1 MYSQLG
7 VARSFMFEVY
17 GADSFIGSERQRRVL
32 QPASVLRPPSNLLL
46 LLNTNPADAG
56 AAAGAAAAAA
66 GAAAAEGAAA
76 EGAAAAAATSPP
88 RLMMLAPSRR
98 RRAPLDYFGVWG
110 GRRDARDAQARRV
123 LASATSLLAAEPSTA
138 APPLAAQDDANF
150 DCVGYF
156 NPVAQADYERTVD
169 AWADALL
176 VVVNQSTLTME
187 EAGRQ

>member
-7 VARSFMFEVY
+7 IARSFMFEVY

-46 LLNTNPADAG
+46 LLNTNPADAD
-56 AAAGAAAAAA
+56 AG
-66 GAAAAEGAAA
+66 GAAA

-138 APPLAAQDDANF
+138 AAPLAAQDDANF

>member
-56 AAAGAAAAAA
+56 AAAGAAAA

-123 LASATSLLAAEPSTA
+123 LASATSLVAAEPSTAA

>member
-7 VARSFMFEVY
+7 VARAFMFEVY

-46 LLNTNPADAG
+46 LLNTNPAG
-56 AAAGAAAAAA
+56 A
-66 GAAAAEGAAA
+66 GAAAAEGAAS
-76 EGAAAAAATSPP
+76 GAAATSPP

-110 GRRDARDAQARRV
+110 GRRDAV

-187 EAGRQ
+187 QAGRQ

>member
-46 LLNTNPADAG
+46 LLNTNPADAD
-56 AAAGAAAAAA
+56 A

-76 EGAAAAAATSPP
+76 GAAAATSPP

-123 LASATSLLAAEPSTA
+123 LASATSLLAAEPLTA

>member
-7 VARSFMFEVY
+7 IARSFMFEVY

-32 QPASVLRPPSNLLL
+32 QPAGVLRPPSNLLL
-46 LLNTNPADAG
+46 LLNTNPGDADTGAVAG
-56 AAAGAAAAAA
+56 AAAGA
-66 GAAAAEGAAA
+66 AAA

-123 LASATSLLAAEPSTA
+123 LASATSLLAAVPLTA

-156 NPVAQADYERTVD
+156 NPVAQDDYERTVD

>member
-88 RLMMLAPSRR
+88 RLLMLAPSRR

-110 GRRDARDAQARRV
+110 GRREARAAQARRV
-123 LASATSLLAAEPSTA
+123 LASAPRLLAAEPSPA

>member
-46 LLNTNPADAG
+46 LLNTNPADAD
-56 AAAGAAAAAA
+56 AG
-66 GAAAAEGAAA
+66 GAAAEGAAA
-76 EGAAAAAATSPP
+76 GAAAAAATSPP

-138 APPLAAQDDANF
+138 AAPLAAQDDANF

>member
-56 AAAGAAAAAA
+56 AAAGAAAA
-66 GAAAAEGAAA
+66 
-76 EGAAAAAATSPP
+76 TSPP
-88 RLMMLAPSRR
+88 RLLMLAPSRR

>member
-7 VARSFMFEVY
+7 VARAFMFEVY

-32 QPASVLRPPSNLLL
+32 QPAGVLRPPSNLLL
-46 LLNTNPADAG
+46 LLNTNPADADAG
-56 AAAGAAAAAA
+56 AAAGAAAA
-66 GAAAAEGAAA
+66 GAAAA

>member
-7 VARSFMFEVY
+7 IARSFMFEVY

-56 AAAGAAAAAA
+56 ADAGAAAA
-66 GAAAAEGAAA
+66 GAAAAGAAS
-76 EGAAAAAATSPP
+76 GAAAAAATSPP

-138 APPLAAQDDANF
+138 AAPLAAQDDANF

>member
-32 QPASVLRPPSNLLL
+32 QPAGVLRPPSNLLL
-46 LLNTNPADAG
+46 LLNTNPADAD
-56 AAAGAAAAAA
+56 AG
-66 GAAAAEGAAA
+66 GAAAEGAAA
-76 EGAAAAAATSPP
+76 GAAAAAATSPP

-138 APPLAAQDDANF
+138 AAPLAAQDDANF

-187 EAGRQ
+187 EAARQ

>member
-7 VARSFMFEVY
+7 IARSFMFEVY

-32 QPASVLRPPSNLLL
+32 QPAGVLRPPSNLLL
-46 LLNTNPADAG
+46 LLNTNPA
-56 AAAGAAAAAA
+56 AA
-66 GAAAAEGAAA
+66 
-76 EGAAAAAATSPP
+76 GAAAAAATSPP